1 MEGILEGGSHGVTRL
16 DPDEAIRRTLR
27 AGAAAG
33 APTPSCLD
41 DDTVAAL
48 VEGTLDPATREVVIP
63 HVATCAW
70 CRDAV
75 ASVTRALADDR
86 VAREVTA
93 LEGRGRGRLLRILLP
108 LAAAAGLLLVLVWP
122 RPMEDGGHRGP
133 PPVASAPVPIA
144 PVGVVASASPLLW
157 TAVVGADRYRVTL
170 AEASGHVLYETQ
182 VADTVLAL
190 PDSIVLVPG
199 RSYVWL
205 VEARTGFDRWQ
216 TSQLVEFSTTGATPP

>member
-1 MEGILEGGSHGVTRL
+1 MTRL
-16 DPDEAIRRTLR
+16 DPDEAIRRMIR
-27 AGAAAG
+27 AAARTG
-33 APTPSCLD
+33 TPTPSCPD

-48 VEGTLDPATREVVIP
+48 VEGTLDHASREVVLP
-63 HVATCAW
+63 HITTCAS

-75 ASVTRALADDR
+75 ASVTRALGDAK

-93 LEGRGRGRLLRILLP
+93 LEGRGRGRLPRILLP

-133 PPVASAPVPIA
+133 PPVATTPVPIA
-144 PVGVVASASPLLW
+144 PVGVVASASPLVW
-157 TAVVGADRYRVTL
+157 TAVAGADRYRVTL
-170 AEASGHVLYETQ
+170 AEASGRVMYETQ

-190 PDSIVLVPG
+190 PDSIVLVAG

-205 VEARTGFDRWQ
+205 VEARIGFDRWQ
-216 TSQLVEFSTTGATPP
+216 ASQLVEFSTTGVTPP

>member
-1 MEGILEGGSHGVTRL
+1 MTRL
-16 DPDEAIRRTLR
+16 DPDAAIRRMLR
-27 AGAAAG
+27 AAARVG

-48 VEGTLDPATREVVIP
+48 VDGTLDAARREAVLP

-75 ASVTRALADDR
+75 ASVTRALADAE

-93 LEGRGRGRLLRILLP
+93 LEGRGHGRLYRILLP
-108 LAAAAGLLLVLVWP
+108 LAAAAALLLVLVWP
-122 RPMEDGGHRGP
+122 RPTEDGGHRGP
-133 PPVASAPVPIA
+133 PPVASTPVPIA
-144 PVGVVASASPLLW
+144 PVGVVASASPLVW
-157 TAVVGADRYRVTL
+157 TAVSGADRYRVTL
-170 AEASGHVLYETQ
+170 AEASGHLLYETQ
-182 VADTVLAL
+182 VADTVLPL
-190 PDSIVLVPG
+190 PDSIVLVAG

-216 TSQLVEFSTTGATPP
+216 TSQLVEFSMTGAAPP

>member
-1 MEGILEGGSHGVTRL
+1 MEGILEGGSRGVTRL
-16 DPDEAIRRTLR
+16 DPDETIRRMLR
-27 AGAAAG
+27 AEARAG

-41 DDTVAAL
+41 DGTLAAL
-48 VEGTLDPATREVVIP
+48 VEGSLDAATREAVLP
-63 HVATCAW
+63 HVAACAW

-93 LEGRGRGRLLRILLP
+93 LDGRDRGRLLRILLP
-108 LAAAAGLLLVLVWP
+108 LAAAAGLLFVLVWP
-122 RPMEDGGHRGP
+122 RPMVDGGHRGP
-133 PPVASAPVPIA
+133 PSVASAPVPIA
-144 PVGVVASASPLLW
+144 PVGVVASASPLVW

-170 AEASGHVLYETQ
+170 AEAAGHVLYETQ

-190 PDSIVLVPG
+190 PDSVALVAG
-199 RSYVWL
+199 RPYVWL

>member
-1 MEGILEGGSHGVTRL
+1 MTRL
-16 DPDEAIRRTLR
+16 DPDEAMRRMLR
-27 AGAAAG
+27 ADARAG
-33 APTPSCLD
+33 APTPSCPD

-48 VEGTLDPATREVVIP
+48 VEGTLDAARREVVLP

-133 PPVASAPVPIA
+133 PVESTPVPIA
-144 PVGVVASASPLLW
+144 PVGVVASASPLVW
-157 TAVVGADRYRVTL
+157 TAVSGADRYRVTL

-182 VADTVLAL
+182 VADTGLAL
-190 PDSIVLVPG
+190 PDSIGLVAG

-205 VEARTGFDRWQ
+205 VEARTGFLR
-216 TSQLVEFSTTGATPP
+216 